1 MYLWQGLSSASSRAE
16 LWCESVLSCRSII
29 LSDDI
34 RDEAETKAFRK
45 KLKHFGLHEHFTAVY
60 TFILRTSYTGSL
72 QILFYKHNY
81 YTCSFKNKF
90 VLNLQTAIIFHMNF
104 MHSLRQTCG
113 WPNKIEVGLP
123 QSSWLQNLGHNSAT
137 SLRDKTTKRE
147 SLRQGLIDV

>member
-1 MYLWQGLSSASSRAE
+1 MALNVCTSDKGYPVIRPERNYDANQSLN
-16 LWCESVLSCRSII
+16 SCRSI

-113 WPNKIEVGLP
+113 WPN
-123 QSSWLQNLGHNSAT
+123 SY
-137 SLRDKTTKRE
+137 
-147 SLRQGLIDV
+147 